1 MLAFFNRKCGGI
13 VPASLSPNRFKKQDG
28 MLAFFWYRLEFPYQ
42 KCLKNKTEC
51 SPLFCSSFLVQCLRF
66 SYQKCVKNKTEC
78 SPFFWYGAS
87 DVLTKNVKK
96 SSDFCDFGG
105 PGVPLAPFGWAPGP
119 GPRFS
124 TNFGRIWGVIL
135 ETLGHPWAP
144 MCPPFASLRRP
155 LPRFCDVFW
164 RPRS

>member
-1 MLAFFNRKCGGI
+1 MSADTSENVCRHLRYNNTWSTIIYDFTLLC
-13 VPASLSPNRFKKQDG
+13 LRF
-28 MLAFFWYRLEFPYQ
+28 YHQ

-51 SPLFCSSFLVQCLRF
+51 SPLFCSSFFGTVPPIVLPKMCKKQDGMLA
-66 SYQKCVKNKTEC
+66 
-78 SPFFWYGAS
+78 FFWYGAS
-87 DVLTKNVKK
+87 DVLAKNDKK